1 MGPSQGHMARLKKSS
16 IEERKI
22 LQEQIIESSDNLYRM
37 INKKT
42 HSFYMIRRTVI
53 RVIITSC
60 ELKLQ
65 GFYNYNQ
72 FVRIQL

>member
-1 MGPSQGHMARLKKSS
+1 MARLKKESS
-16 IEERKI
+16 IEERTI

-37 INKKT
+37 INKKA
-42 HSFYMIRRTVI
+42 HSFFHDQTY
-53 RVIITSC
+53 SHSCYNHC

>member
-1 MGPSQGHMARLKKSS
+1 MRPSQGHMARLKK
-16 IEERKI
+16 KV
-22 LQEQIIESSDNLYRM
+22 LLKNEQIIESSYNLYRM
-37 INKKT
+37 INEKA
-42 HSFYMIRRTVI
+42 HLFFMIRRTVI

>member
-1 MGPSQGHMARLKKSS
+1 MARLKKSS

-37 INKKT
+37 INKKAY
-42 HSFYMIRRTVI
+42 SFYMIRRTVI

-72 FVRIQL
+72 FVRIQLFI